1 MAETR
6 SLTTSYNLNNSG
18 FKKGMDEVVNKLNEY
33 NKALVENQYKQRDC
47 NKAISEAKKHLKE
60 LEKETDNGK
69 KADEEQRKQMEALNR
84 TIEEETVRLSQLRT
98 EQASIRSLISQTTRT
113 LTEHN
118 DQWTV
123 LKGTLANLASDTL
136 QKLGRGLKNIVSDVI
151 RTGESFSASMSE
163 VGAIS
168 GATAEELQQ
177 LEDAARLYGSTTR
190 YSATEAANALKYMA
204 LAGWNAQQSIDGLP
218 AVLNLAAASGMD
230 LGKASDIVTDYIT
243 AFGLSVGDAAR
254 FVDIMSYAMSNSN
267 TTTEMLGEAYKNCA
281 ATAHSMGISV
291 EEVTAVLMTM
301 ANAGVK
307 GGEAGTTLNTL
318 MTRLATDTKGCA
330 SALKEYGVEVYDAEG
345 SMNSLSD
352 ILSGMVGVWDTL
364 TQEQQANL
372 SKMIAG
378 TNQYAG
384 FQTVMQGMS
393 KAAKDAG
400 MSFDDY
406 TKALES
412 CDGTAQKMA
421 STMSDNLSGDM
432 KAMQSALDE
441 LKLKIFDDAEQ
452 PLRNIV
458 QWITRNGIP
467 ALEALVKNID
477 KIIPVVVAAT
487 AAMVSYKAA
496 LAVESII
503 KGVQQGLAA
512 LRAARIA
519 DTAATEAET
528 AAHTALNT
536 AQAANPIGILVGAI
550 GGLAAALVSVA
561 MMTKTA
567 TAETKNYNQEL
578 DELLKKQSEAEADAA
593 AEAKRIELLKT
604 EYDELK
610 DKTSLTVREKERLN
624 VVCEELAGKL
634 GITTEELKTQEGAY
648 RDLTGEVENYIQKLK
663 DQAKYEYYSDIIAE
677 AQRSAVKAEDN
688 IQKLSK
694 AISLLSTGSKKDF
707 GEALEMFQA
716 LGISTGDLDDAIDE
730 ARRQINEYRKQLE
743 KANAVMKDAE
753 ESYLALGDSAD
764 DATDSIETLNET
776 ADDGTKSLEDL
787 KQEAEESSKK
797 LEELAKESKNLQSQS
812 NSLRSEMN
820 SLANS
825 MKQLENGEALSLNTL
840 LDLIDKYPEYAAEL
854 SAAAGN
860 ADLQKQALEKLF
872 EAKKNDYI
880 LTQQA
885 AIDNIEASKE
895 LTKQTLSDLEKQAKA
910 YETMGTVVSSVAGIT
925 GGAMAQIAASLRG
938 ATLSTQIAALKY
950 EIGTADDLIES
961 YQKKIELVR
970 NMTFSDLARS
980 AGTSRSGTGT
990 SGSGSVKTVTEKEER
1005 NHTYNYK
1012 DESYTATYSFNKG
1025 EYDAVT
1031 DADTAAKAY
1040 LGVMDRA
1047 KALGKM
1053 TVNEEIRNL
1062 QSLVKWEN
1070 ISSDQR
1076 YEIRQKLY
1084 KAQQE
1089 LAKAMDEEQKKRD
1102 EASLKAAEEAAGK
1115 LTERQNLALAAYNR
1129 LVNGRIE
1136 ALNAESK
1143 AAQENADKQIAAI
1156 DAVMQK
1162 RRQEQEDEKR
1172 KKELELINAKLQ
1184 YQQMD
1189 EFARM
1194 SLERRKQDILNEQA
1208 NVSFERMM
1216 ENQKGMISG
1225 TAAAIQNKN
1234 AQAIAGLQA
1243 AQSQAADRMAYLQ
1256 GNQSYDQRVKNNS
1269 VTQNLTV
1276 VQNGMSDDQ
1285 ALRLLA
1291 DRIKR
1296 DLGA

>member
-1 MAETR
+1 
-6 SLTTSYNLNNSG
+6 
-18 FKKGMDEVVNKLNEY
+18 
-33 NKALVENQYKQRDC
+33 
-47 NKAISEAKKHLKE
+47 
-60 LEKETDNGK
+60 
-69 KADEEQRKQMEALNR
+69 
-84 TIEEETVRLSQLRT
+84 
-98 EQASIRSLISQTTRT
+98 
-113 LTEHN
+113 
-118 DQWTV
+118 
-123 LKGTLANLASDTL
+123 
-136 QKLGRGLKNIVSDVI
+136 
-151 RTGESFSASMSE
+151 
-163 VGAIS
+163 
-168 GATAEELQQ
+168 
-177 LEDAARLYGSTTR
+177 
-190 YSATEAANALKYMA
+190 
-204 LAGWNAQQSIDGLP
+204 
-218 AVLNLAAASGMD
+218 
-230 LGKASDIVTDYIT
+230 
-243 AFGLSVGDAAR
+243 
-254 FVDIMSYAMSNSN
+254 
-267 TTTEMLGEAYKNCA
+267 
-281 ATAHSMGISV
+281 
-291 EEVTAVLMTM
+291 
-301 ANAGVK
+301 
-307 GGEAGTTLNTL
+307 
-318 MTRLATDTKGCA
+318 
-330 SALKEYGVEVYDAEG
+330 
-345 SMNSLSD
+345 
-352 ILSGMVGVWDTL
+352 
-364 TQEQQANL
+364 
-372 SKMIAG
+372 
-378 TNQYAG
+378 
-384 FQTVMQGMS
+384 
-393 KAAKDAG
+393 
-400 MSFDDY
+400 
-406 TKALES
+406 
-412 CDGTAQKMA
+412 
-421 STMSDNLSGDM
+421 M

-458 QWITRNGIP
+458 QWITNNGIP

-536 AQAANPIGILVGAI
+536 AQAANPIGLLVGAI
-550 GGLAAALVSVA
+550 GGLAAGLVSVA
-561 MMTKTA
+561 MMTNTA
-567 TAETKNYNQEL
+567 AAETKNYNQEL
-578 DELLKKQSEAEADAA
+578 EELLKKQSEAEADAA

-624 VVCEELAGKL
+624 AVCEELAGKL

-648 RDLTGEVENYIQKLK
+648 RDLTGEVEKYIQKLK
-663 DQAKYEYYSDIIAE
+663 DQAKYEYYGDIIAE

-716 LGISTGDLDDAIDE
+716 LGISTDDLDDAINE
-730 ARRQINEYRKQLE
+730 AERQINEYRKQLE

-787 KQEAEESSKK
+787 KQEAEESSQK

-812 NSLRSEMN
+812 NSLRSEMS

-825 MKQLENGEALSLNTL
+825 MKQLESGEALSLNTL

-860 ADLQKQALEKLF
+860 ADLQKQALERLF

-925 GGAMAQIAASLRG
+925 GGVMAQIAASLRG

-970 NMTFSDLARS
+970 NMTFSDLASS

-990 SGSGSVKTVTEKEER
+990 SRSGSVKTVTEKEER

-1025 EYDAVT
+1025 DYDAVT

-1062 QSLVKWEN
+1062 QDLVKWEN

-1076 YEIRQKLY
+1076 YEIRLKLY

-1172 KKELELINAKLQ
+1172 QKELELINAKLQ

-1296 DLGA
+1296 DLGV

>member
-1 MAETR
+1 MVQI
-6 SLTTSYNLNNSG
+6 LWHL
-18 FKKGMDEVVNKLNEY
+18 L
-33 NKALVENQYKQRDC
+33 LIILI
-47 NKAISEAKKHLKE
+47 AI
-60 LEKETDNGK
+60 
-69 KADEEQRKQMEALNR
+69 
-84 TIEEETVRLSQLRT
+84 
-98 EQASIRSLISQTTRT
+98 
-113 LTEHN
+113 
-118 DQWTV
+118 
-123 LKGTLANLASDTL
+123 
-136 QKLGRGLKNIVSDVI
+136 GRGLKNIVSDVI

-190 YSATEAANALKYMA
+190 YSATEAADALKYMA

-243 AFGLSVGDAAR
+243 AFGLSVDDAAR

-330 SALKEYGVEVYDAEG
+330 SALKEYGVEVYDAAG

-519 DTAATEAET
+519 DTAATEAEA

-536 AQAANPIGILVGAI
+536 AQAANPIGLLVGAI
-550 GGLAAALVSVA
+550 GAFAAGLVSVA
-561 MMTKTA
+561 MMTNTA
-567 TAETKNYNQEL
+567 AAETKNYNQEL
-578 DELLKKQSEAEADAA
+578 EELLKKQSEAEADAA

-610 DKTSLTVREKERLN
+610 DKTSLTVREKERLDA
-624 VVCEELAGKL
+624 VCEELAGKL

-663 DQAKYEYYSDIIAE
+663 DQAKYEYYGDIIAE

-716 LGISTGDLDDAIDE
+716 LGISTDDLDDAINE
-730 ARRQINEYRKQLE
+730 AERQINEYRKQLE

-787 KQEAEESSKK
+787 KQEAEESSRK

-812 NSLRSEMN
+812 NSLRSEMS

-825 MKQLENGEALSLNTL
+825 MKQLESGEALSLNTL

-1115 LTERQNLALAAYNR
+1115 LTERQNCAC
-1129 LVNGRIE
+1129 GI
-1136 ALNAESK
+1136 
-1143 AAQENADKQIAAI
+1143 
-1156 DAVMQK
+1156 
-1162 RRQEQEDEKR
+1162 
-1172 KKELELINAKLQ
+1172 
-1184 YQQMD
+1184 
-1189 EFARM
+1189 
-1194 SLERRKQDILNEQA
+1194 
-1208 NVSFERMM
+1208 
-1216 ENQKGMISG
+1216 
-1225 TAAAIQNKN
+1225 
-1234 AQAIAGLQA
+1234 
-1243 AQSQAADRMAYLQ
+1243 
-1256 GNQSYDQRVKNNS
+1256 
-1269 VTQNLTV
+1269 
-1276 VQNGMSDDQ
+1276 
-1285 ALRLLA
+1285 
-1291 DRIKR
+1291 
-1296 DLGA
+1296 

>member
-47 NKAISEAKKHLKE
+47 NMAISEAKKHLKE

-190 YSATEAANALKYMA
+190 YSATEAADALKYMA
-204 LAGWNAQQSIDGLP
+204 LAGWNAQQSIEGLP

-230 LGKASDIVTDYIT
+230 LGEASDIVTDYIT
-243 AFGLSVGDAAR
+243 AFGLSVDDASR

-330 SALKEYGVEVYDAEG
+330 SALKEYGVEVYDATG

-352 ILSGMVGVWDTL
+352 ILSGMVGVWNTL

-467 ALEALVKNID
+467 ALEALVKNIG

-487 AAMVSYKAA
+487 SAMVSYKAA

-519 DTAATEAET
+519 DTAATEAE
-528 AAHTALNT
+528 AAAQTALNT
-536 AQAANPIGILVGAI
+536 AQAANPIGLLVGAI
-550 GGLAAALVSVA
+550 GGLAAGLVSVA
-561 MMTKTA
+561 MMTNTA
-567 TAETKNYNQEL
+567 AAETKNYNQEL
-578 DELLKKQSEAEADAA
+578 EELLKKQSEAEADAA

-648 RDLTGEVENYIQKLK
+648 RDLTGEVEKHIQKLK
-663 DQAKYEYYSDIIAE
+663 EQAKYEYYSDIIAE
-677 AQRSAVKAEDN
+677 AQKSAVKAEDE

-694 AISLLSTGSKKDF
+694 AIGLLFTGNKFTGSKKDYD
-707 GEALEMFQA
+707 EALEMFQA
-716 LGISTGDLDDAIDE
+716 LGISTDDLDDAINE
-730 ARRQINEYRKQLE
+730 AERQINEYRKQLE

-787 KQEAEESSKK
+787 KQEAEESSRK

-812 NSLRSEMN
+812 NLLRSEMS

-825 MKQLENGEALSLNTL
+825 MKQLENGEALSLSTL

-925 GGAMAQIAASLRG
+925 GGVIAQIAASLRG

-970 NMTFSDLARS
+970 NMTFSDLASS
-980 AGTSRSGTGT
+980 AGT

-1025 EYDAVT
+1025 EYDAVK

-1076 YEIRQKLY
+1076 YEIRLKLY

-1102 EASLKAAEEAAGK
+1102 EASLKAAEEAADK

-1143 AAQENADKQIAAI
+1143 AALENADKQIAAI

-1172 KKELELINAKLQ
+1172 QKELDLINAKLQ

-1269 VTQNLTV
+1269 VTQNLTI

>member
-1 MAETR
+1 MQLNTLSVALFNQIVQVG
-6 SLTTSYNLNNSG
+6 LTHVAYAANFLHC
-18 FKKGMDEVVNKLNEY
+18 Y
-33 NKALVENQYKQRDC
+33 
-47 NKAISEAKKHLKE
+47 
-60 LEKETDNGK
+60 
-69 KADEEQRKQMEALNR
+69 
-84 TIEEETVRLSQLRT
+84 RT

-136 QKLGRGLKNIVSDVI
+136 QKLGRGLKNIISDVI

-190 YSATEAANALKYMA
+190 YSATEAADALKYMA

-243 AFGLSVGDAAR
+243 AFGLSVDDASR

-330 SALKEYGVEVYDAEG
+330 SALKEYGVEVYDAAG

-458 QWITRNGIP
+458 QWITNNGIP

-536 AQAANPIGILVGAI
+536 AQAANPIGLLVGAI
-550 GGLAAALVSVA
+550 GGLAAGLVSVA
-561 MMTKTA
+561 MMTNTA
-567 TAETKNYNQEL
+567 AAETKNYNQEL
-578 DELLKKQSEAEADAA
+578 EELLKKQSEAEADAA

-624 VVCEELAGKL
+624 AVCEELAGKL

-648 RDLTGEVENYIQKLK
+648 RDLTGEVEKYIQKLK
-663 DQAKYEYYSDIIAE
+663 DQAKYEYYGDIIAE
-677 AQRSAVKAEDN
+677 AQRSAVKAEDE

-694 AISLLSTGSKKDF
+694 AIGLLFTGNKKDYD
-707 GEALEMFQA
+707 EALEMFQA
-716 LGISTGDLDDAIDE
+716 LGISTDDLDDAINE
-730 ARRQINEYRKQLE
+730 AERQINEYRKQLE

-764 DATDSIETLNET
+764 DATDSIETLNKT

-812 NSLRSEMN
+812 NSLRSEMS

-910 YETMGTVVSSVAGIT
+910 YETMGTVVSSVAGVT
-925 GGAMAQIAASLRG
+925 GGLMAQIAASLRG

-970 NMTFSDLARS
+970 NMTFSDLASS

-990 SGSGSVKTVTEKEER
+990 SRSGSVKTVTEKEER

-1025 EYDAVT
+1025 DYDAVT

-1076 YEIRQKLY
+1076 YEIRLKLY

-1172 KKELELINAKLQ
+1172 QKELELINAKLQ

-1243 AQSQAADRMAYLQ
+1243 AQTQASDRIAYLQ
-1256 GNQSYDQRVKNNS
+1256 GRQTYDQRVSNNPVS
-1269 VTQNLTV
+1269 VNISLM
-1276 VQNGMSDDQ
+1276 QNGMTNDQ
-1285 ALRLLA
+1285 FLKRLSNEVLKA
-1291 DRIKR
+1291 
-1296 DLGA
+1296 LGA